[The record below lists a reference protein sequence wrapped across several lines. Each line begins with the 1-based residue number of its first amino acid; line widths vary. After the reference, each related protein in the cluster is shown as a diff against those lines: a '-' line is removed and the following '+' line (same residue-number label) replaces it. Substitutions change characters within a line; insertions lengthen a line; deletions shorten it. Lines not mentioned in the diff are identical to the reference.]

1 MARYN
6 PLHPEQYPVAWL
18 SAAKAAAD
26 APGKWISADWAKS
39 EHAAVSRMK
48 RMRAF
53 RDGLK
58 EHRLFPWIE
67 RMTATGRGLTF
78 RKVPAFG
85 VWDVQMSWQ
94 EGKPSAGELVER
106 ALGGGEKEGES
117 K

>member
-26 APGKWISADWAKS
+26 KPGEWVSADWAKS

-58 EHRLFPWIE
+58 EHRLFLWAE
-67 RMTATGRGLTF
+67 RMTTSGRSLAF

-94 EGKPSAGELVER
+94 ARLPSAGELAEK
-106 ALGGGEKEGES
+106 ALGGA
-117 K
+117 